1 MKDCV
6 NDGGGPNGKARAVLS
21 VLADGTSSLS
31 FGDQNGK
38 SRFALGVLADGA
50 PQLALLDQ
58 NGKERLLMSV
68 GTSGPSVVLRDENQD
83 RAVLGHTE
91 LEATATGTVE
101 QRAASSLVLF
111 DRNGKVIWRVP

>member
-21 VLADGTSSLS
+21 VLPDGMPDLSLH
-31 FGDQNGK
+31 DQNGK
-38 SRFALGVLADGA
+38 ARAVL
-50 PQLALLDQ
+50 
-58 NGKERLLMSV
+58 SV
-68 GTSGPSVVLRDENQD
+68 GTSGPSVVLRDKNQD